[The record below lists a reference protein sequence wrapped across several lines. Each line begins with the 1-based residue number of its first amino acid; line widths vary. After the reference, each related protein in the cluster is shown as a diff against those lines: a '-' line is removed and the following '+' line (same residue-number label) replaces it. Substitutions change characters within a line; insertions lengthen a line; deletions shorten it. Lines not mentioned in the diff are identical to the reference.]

1 MKKQSILKD
10 AEKRKRLLWKAA
22 FLLLLLLQLLLL
34 IYYGNRKSGF
44 HEDELYSYYSTNKTA
59 GLFINDREWLDRDS
73 YRNDFVVL
81 PGEQFRYRV
90 VKQMQSWDVHP
101 PFYYYILHTVCSL
114 FPGVFSKWL
123 GIAVNLIAFVP
134 CFFLLAGIVYE
145 IAGKGEKGLR
155 LAFLTCLLWGGSA
168 AVISGVMFIRMYQWM
183 TLFVLLCAWLHVR
196 AVRRQKFGL
205 SFLIPVGITVFLGFL
220 TQYFY
225 MVFHF
230 FLGAAFCVYLLSRK
244 KIRALLSYGA
254 VCALSFGL
262 AVLYYPASL
271 SHIFRGYR
279 GTEAMDEFA
288 NTGNTLGRLQFFAGL
303 FDKYEVAGCLAAIL
317 LIICLLW
324 VTRSYLMRRRGKMED
339 HLTGG
344 QASGRLPAEIWLL
357 VSACAGY
364 FFIVSKTALLL
375 GETSNRYML
384 PIYGLLLFL
393 LLYFLTEPLMELLP
407 KGKKTGWIL
416 FGVLCAG
423 VLLMNGIS
431 LKAGRVFFLY
441 EEERSVMAFVKE
453 NKDVP
458 VVVFYNSASESN
470 VWRLSDELMEYP
482 EIYLAS
488 EDNTGDLTDETLNTS
503 DRVLAYVADHE
514 SGTACLDRLLESNS
528 KLTEYRLIAEKGLWK
543 LYELR

>member
-1 MKKQSILKD
+1 MEKQNILKD
-10 AEKRKRLLWKAA
+10 AEKRKRLLWGGA

-34 IYYGNRKSGF
+34 IYYGSRKSGF
-44 HEDELYSYYSTNKTA
+44 HEDEFYSYYSTNKTA
-59 GLFINDREWLDRDS
+59 GLFVNDREWIDKDS
-73 YRNDFVVL
+73 YRNEFVVL
-81 PGEQFRYRV
+81 PGEQFRYGI

-101 PFYYYILHTVCSL
+101 PLYYYILHTVCSL

-123 GIAVNLIAFVP
+123 GIAVNLTAFVP

-145 IAGKGEKGLR
+145 IAGKGEKGVR

-196 AVRRQKFGL
+196 AVRKQKFGL
-205 SFLIPVGITVFLGFL
+205 PFLIPVGVTVFLGFL

-244 KIRALLSYGA
+244 KIRVLLSYGA
-254 VCALSFGL
+254 ACVLAFGL
-262 AVLYYPASL
+262 AVLYYPASM

-279 GTEAMDEFA
+279 GTEAMNEFA
-288 NTGNTLGRLQFFAGL
+288 DTGNTLERLQFFTEL
-303 FDKYEVAGCLAAIL
+303 FDKYEVAGCLAVIL
-317 LIICLLW
+317 LVICLLW
-324 VTRSYLMRRRGKMED
+324 VTRSCLLRREKLVD
-339 HLTGG
+339 HLAGRRV
-344 QASGRLPAEIWLL
+344 SGRLPVEIWLL

-364 FFIVSKTALLL
+364 FFIVAKTALLL

-393 LLYFLTEPLMELLP
+393 LLYFLTEPLSGFLP
-407 KGKKTGWIL
+407 EEKKTGWIL
-416 FGVLCAG
+416 FCVLCAG

-441 EEERSVMAFVKE
+441 EEEQAAMAFVRE

-488 EDNTGDLTDETLNTS
+488 EDNMDELTDETLNTS

-514 SGTACLDRLLESNS
+514 SSTACLDRLLKSNP
-528 KLTEYRLIAEKGLWK
+528 KLTEYCLIAEKGLWR

>member
-1 MKKQSILKD
+1 M
-10 AEKRKRLLWKAA
+10 RK
-22 FLLLLLLQLLLL
+22 
-34 IYYGNRKSGF
+34 
-44 HEDELYSYYSTNKTA
+44 
-59 GLFINDREWLDRDS
+59 
-73 YRNDFVVL
+73 
-81 PGEQFRYRV
+81 
-90 VKQMQSWDVHP
+90 
-101 PFYYYILHTVCSL
+101 
-114 FPGVFSKWL
+114 
-123 GIAVNLIAFVP
+123 
-134 CFFLLAGIVYE
+134 
-145 IAGKGEKGLR
+145 
-155 LAFLTCLLWGGSA
+155 
-168 AVISGVMFIRMYQWM
+168 
-183 TLFVLLCAWLHVR
+183 
-196 AVRRQKFGL
+196 QKFGL
-205 SFLIPVGITVFLGFL
+205 PFLIPVGVTVFLGFL

-244 KIRALLSYGA
+244 KIRVLLSYGA
-254 VCALSFGL
+254 ACVLAFGL
-262 AVLYYPASL
+262 AVLYYPASM

-288 NTGNTLGRLQFFAGL
+288 DTGNTLERLQFFTEL
-303 FDKYEVAGCLAAIL
+303 FDKYEVAGCLAVIL
-317 LIICLLW
+317 LVICLLW
-324 VTRSYLMRRRGKMED
+324 VTRSCLLRREKLVD
-339 HLTGG
+339 HPAGRRV
-344 QASGRLPAEIWLL
+344 SDRLPVEIWLL

-364 FFIVSKTALLL
+364 FFIVAKTALLL

-393 LLYFLTEPLMELLP
+393 LLYFLTEPLSGFLP
-407 KGKKTGWIL
+407 EGKKTGFIL
-416 FGVLCAG
+416 FCVLCAG

-441 EEERSVMAFVKE
+441 EEERAAMAFVRE

-488 EDNTGDLTDETLNTS
+488 EDNMDKLTDETLNTS

-514 SGTACLDRLLESNS
+514 SGTACLDRLLESNA

>member
-1 MKKQSILKD
+1 MEKQNILKD
-10 AEKRKRLLWKAA
+10 AEKRKRLLWGGA

-34 IYYGNRKSGF
+34 IYYGSRKSGF
-44 HEDELYSYYSTNKTA
+44 HEDEFYSYYSTNKTA
-59 GLFINDREWLDRDS
+59 GLFVNDREWIDNGS
-73 YRNDFVVL
+73 YRNEFVVL
-81 PGEQFRYRV
+81 PGEQFRYGI

-101 PFYYYILHTVCSL
+101 PLYYYILHTVCSL

-123 GIAVNLIAFVP
+123 GIAVNLTAFVP

-145 IAGKGEKGLR
+145 IAGKGEKGER

-196 AVRRQKFGL
+196 AVRKQKFGL
-205 SFLIPVGITVFLGFL
+205 PFLIPVGVTVFLGFL

-244 KIRALLSYGA
+244 KIRVLLSYGA
-254 VCALSFGL
+254 ACVLAFGL
-262 AVLYYPASL
+262 AVLYYPASM

-288 NTGNTLGRLQFFAGL
+288 DTGNTLERLQFFTEL
-303 FDKYEVAGCLAAIL
+303 FDKYEVAGCLAVIL
-317 LIICLLW
+317 LVICLLW
-324 VTRSYLMRRRGKMED
+324 VTRSCLLRREKLVD
-339 HLTGG
+339 HLAGRKE
-344 QASGRLPAEIWLL
+344 SGRLPVEIWLL

-364 FFIVSKTALLL
+364 FFIVAKTALLL

-393 LLYFLTEPLMELLP
+393 LLYFLTEPLSGFLP
-407 KGKKTGWIL
+407 EGKKTGFIL
-416 FGVLCAG
+416 FCVLCAG

-441 EEERSVMAFVKE
+441 EEERAAMAFVRE

-488 EDNTGDLTDETLNTS
+488 EDNMDELTDETLNTS

-514 SGTACLDRLLESNS
+514 SGTACLDRLLESNA

>member
-1 MKKQSILKD
+1 MEKQNILKD
-10 AEKRKRLLWKAA
+10 AEKRKRLLWGGA

-34 IYYGNRKSGF
+34 IYYGSRKSGF
-44 HEDELYSYYSTNKTA
+44 HEDEFYSYYSTNKTA
-59 GLFINDREWLDRDS
+59 GLFVNDREWIDKDS
-73 YRNDFVVL
+73 YRNEFVVL
-81 PGEQFRYRV
+81 PGEQFRYGI

-101 PFYYYILHTVCSL
+101 PLYYYILHTVCSL

-123 GIAVNLIAFVP
+123 GIAVNLTAFVP

-145 IAGKGEKGLR
+145 IAGKGEKGAR

-196 AVRRQKFGL
+196 AVRKQKFGL
-205 SFLIPVGITVFLGFL
+205 PFLIPVGVTVFLGFL

-244 KIRALLSYGA
+244 KIRVLLSYGA
-254 VCALSFGL
+254 ACVLAFGL
-262 AVLYYPASL
+262 AVLYYPASM

-288 NTGNTLGRLQFFAGL
+288 DTGNTLERLQFFTEL
-303 FDKYEVAGCLAAIL
+303 FDKYEVAGCLTVIL
-317 LIICLLW
+317 LVICLLW
-324 VTRSYLMRRRGKMED
+324 VTRSCLGGREKLVDHPAGRRV
-339 HLTGG
+339 
-344 QASGRLPAEIWLL
+344 SGRLPVEIWLL

-364 FFIVSKTALLL
+364 FFIVAKTALLL

-393 LLYFLTEPLMELLP
+393 LLYFLTEPLSGFLP
-407 KGKKTGWIL
+407 EGKKTGWIL
-416 FGVLCAG
+416 FCVLCAG

-441 EEERSVMAFVKE
+441 EEERAAMAFVRE

-488 EDNTGDLTDETLNTS
+488 EDNMDKLTDETLNTS

-514 SGTACLDRLLESNS
+514 SGTACLDRLLESNA

>member
-1 MKKQSILKD
+1 MEKQNILKD
-10 AEKRKRLLWKAA
+10 AEKRKRLLWGGA

-34 IYYGNRKSGF
+34 IYYGSRKSGF
-44 HEDELYSYYSTNKTA
+44 HEDEFYSYYSTNKTA
-59 GLFINDREWLDRDS
+59 GLFVNDREWIDNGS
-73 YRNDFVVL
+73 YRNEFVVL
-81 PGEQFRYRV
+81 PGEQFRYGI

-101 PFYYYILHTVCSL
+101 PLYYYILHTVCSL

-123 GIAVNLIAFVP
+123 GIAVNLTAFVP

-145 IAGKGEKGLR
+145 IAGKGEKGVR

-196 AVRRQKFGL
+196 AVRKQKFGL
-205 SFLIPVGITVFLGFL
+205 PFLIPVGVTVFLGFL

-244 KIRALLSYGA
+244 KIRVLLSYGA
-254 VCALSFGL
+254 ACVLAFGL
-262 AVLYYPASL
+262 AVLYYPASM

-288 NTGNTLGRLQFFAGL
+288 DTGNTLERLQFFTEL
-303 FDKYEVAGCLAAIL
+303 FDKYEVAGCLTVIL
-317 LIICLLW
+317 LVICLLW
-324 VTRSYLMRRRGKMED
+324 VTRSCLLRREKLVD
-339 HLTGG
+339 HPAGRRV
-344 QASGRLPAEIWLL
+344 SGRLPVEIWLL

-364 FFIVSKTALLL
+364 FFIVAKTALLL

-393 LLYFLTEPLMELLP
+393 LLYFLTEPLSGFLP
-407 KGKKTGWIL
+407 EGKKTGWIL
-416 FGVLCAG
+416 FCVLCAG

-441 EEERSVMAFVKE
+441 EEEQTAMVFVRE

-488 EDNTGDLTDETLNTS
+488 EDNMDELTDETLNTS

-514 SGTACLDRLLESNS
+514 SGTACLDRLFESNA

>member
-1 MKKQSILKD
+1 MEKQNILKD
-10 AEKRKRLLWKAA
+10 AEKRKRLLWGGA

-34 IYYGNRKSGF
+34 IYYGSRKSGF
-44 HEDELYSYYSTNKTA
+44 HEDEFYSYYSTNKTA
-59 GLFINDREWLDRDS
+59 GLFVNDREWIDKDS
-73 YRNDFVVL
+73 YRNEFVVL
-81 PGEQFRYRV
+81 PGEQFRYGI

-101 PFYYYILHTVCSL
+101 PLYYYILHTVCSL

-123 GIAVNLIAFVP
+123 GIAVNLTAFVP

-145 IAGKGEKGLR
+145 IAGKGEKGER

-196 AVRRQKFGL
+196 AVRKQKFGL
-205 SFLIPVGITVFLGFL
+205 PFLIPVGVTVFLGFL

-244 KIRALLSYGA
+244 KIRVLLSYGA
-254 VCALSFGL
+254 ACVLAFGL
-262 AVLYYPASL
+262 AVLYYPASM

-288 NTGNTLGRLQFFAGL
+288 DTGNTLERLQFFTEL
-303 FDKYEVAGCLAAIL
+303 FDKYEVAGCLAVIL
-317 LIICLLW
+317 LVICLLW
-324 VTRSYLMRRRGKMED
+324 VTRSCLGRRGKLMD
-339 HLTGG
+339 HPAGRR
-344 QASGRLPAEIWLL
+344 ASCRLPAEIWLL

-364 FFIVSKTALLL
+364 FFIVAKTALLL

-393 LLYFLTEPLMELLP
+393 LLYFLTEPLTGFLP
-407 KGKKTGWIL
+407 EGKKTGWIL
-416 FGVLCAG
+416 LCVLCAG

-441 EEERSVMAFVKE
+441 EEEQAAMAFVRE

-488 EDNTGDLTDETLNTS
+488 EDNMDELTDETLNTS

-514 SGTACLDRLLESNS
+514 SSTACLDRLLKSNP

>member
-1 MKKQSILKD
+1 MEKQNILKD
-10 AEKRKRLLWKAA
+10 AEKRKRLLWGGA

-34 IYYGNRKSGF
+34 IYYGSRKSGF
-44 HEDELYSYYSTNKTA
+44 HEDEFYSYYSTNKTA
-59 GLFINDREWLDRDS
+59 GLFVNDREWIDKDS
-73 YRNDFVVL
+73 YRNEFVVL
-81 PGEQFRYRV
+81 PGEQFRYGI

-101 PFYYYILHTVCSL
+101 PLYYYILHTVCSL

-123 GIAVNLIAFVP
+123 GIAVNLTAFVP

-145 IAGKGEKGLR
+145 IAGKGEKGVR

-196 AVRRQKFGL
+196 AVRKQKFGL
-205 SFLIPVGITVFLGFL
+205 PFLIPVGVTVFLGFL

-244 KIRALLSYGA
+244 KIRVLLSYGA
-254 VCALSFGL
+254 ACVLAFGL
-262 AVLYYPASL
+262 AVLYYPASM

-279 GTEAMDEFA
+279 GTEAMGEFA
-288 NTGNTLGRLQFFAGL
+288 DTGNTLERLQFFTEL
-303 FDKYEVAGCLAAIL
+303 FDKYEVAGCLAVIL
-317 LIICLLW
+317 LVICLLW
-324 VTRSYLMRRRGKMED
+324 VTRSCLGRRGKLMD
-339 HLTGG
+339 HPAGRR
-344 QASGRLPAEIWLL
+344 ASCRLPAEIWLL

-364 FFIVSKTALLL
+364 FFIVAKTALLL

-393 LLYFLTEPLMELLP
+393 LLYFLTEPLSGFLP
-407 KGKKTGWIL
+407 EEKKTGWIL
-416 FGVLCAG
+416 FCVLCAG

-441 EEERSVMAFVKE
+441 EEEQAAMAFVRE

-488 EDNTGDLTDETLNTS
+488 EDNMDELTDETLNTS

-514 SGTACLDRLLESNS
+514 SSTACLDRLLKSNP
-528 KLTEYRLIAEKGLWK
+528 KLTEYCLIAEKGLWR

>member
-1 MKKQSILKD
+1 MEKQNILKD
-10 AEKRKRLLWKAA
+10 AEKRKRLLWGGA

-34 IYYGNRKSGF
+34 IYYGSRKSGF
-44 HEDELYSYYSTNKTA
+44 HEDEFYSYYSTNKTA
-59 GLFINDREWLDRDS
+59 GLFVNDREWIDKDS
-73 YRNDFVVL
+73 YRNEFVVL
-81 PGEQFRYRV
+81 PGEQFRYGI

-101 PFYYYILHTVCSL
+101 PLYYYILHTVCSL

-123 GIAVNLIAFVP
+123 GIAVNLTAFVP
-134 CFFLLAGIVYE
+134 CFFLLAGIAYE
-145 IAGKGEKGLR
+145 ITGKGEKGAR

-196 AVRRQKFGL
+196 AVRKQKFGL
-205 SFLIPVGITVFLGFL
+205 SFLIPVGVTVFLGFL

-244 KIRALLSYGA
+244 KIRVLLSYGA
-254 VCALSFGL
+254 ACVLAFGL
-262 AVLYYPASL
+262 AVLYYPASM

-279 GTEAMDEFA
+279 GTEAMGEFA
-288 NTGNTLGRLQFFAGL
+288 DTGNTLERMQFFTEL
-303 FDKYEVAGCLAAIL
+303 FDKYEVAGCLAVIL
-317 LIICLLW
+317 LVICLLW
-324 VTRSYLMRRRGKMED
+324 VTRSCLGRRERMVD
-339 HLTGG
+339 HPAGRR
-344 QASGRLPAEIWLL
+344 ASGRLPAEIWLL

-364 FFIVSKTALLL
+364 FFIVAKTALLL

-393 LLYFLTEPLMELLP
+393 LLYFLTEPLTGFLP
-407 KGKKTGWIL
+407 EGKKTGWIL
-416 FGVLCAG
+416 FCVLCAG

-441 EEERSVMAFVKE
+441 EEEQAAMAFVRE

-488 EDNTGDLTDETLNTS
+488 EDNTDELMDETLNTS

-514 SGTACLDRLLESNS
+514 SGTACLDRLLKSNP

>member
-1 MKKQSILKD
+1 MEKQNILKD
-10 AEKRKRLLWKAA
+10 AEKRKRLLWGGA

-34 IYYGNRKSGF
+34 IYYGSRKSGF
-44 HEDELYSYYSTNKTA
+44 HEDEFYSYYSTNKTA
-59 GLFINDREWLDRDS
+59 GLFVNDREWIDKDS
-73 YRNDFVVL
+73 YRNEFVVL
-81 PGEQFRYRV
+81 PGEQFRYGI

-101 PFYYYILHTVCSL
+101 PLYYYILHTVCSL

-123 GIAVNLIAFVP
+123 GIAVNLTAFVP

-145 IAGKGEKGLR
+145 IAGKGEKGVR

-183 TLFVLLCAWLHVR
+183 TLFVLLCTWLHVR
-196 AVRRQKFGL
+196 AVRKQKFGL
-205 SFLIPVGITVFLGFL
+205 PFLIPVGVTVFLGFL

-244 KIRALLSYGA
+244 KIRVLLSYGA
-254 VCALSFGL
+254 ACVLAFGL
-262 AVLYYPASL
+262 AVLYYPASM

-288 NTGNTLGRLQFFAGL
+288 DTGNTLERLQFFTEL
-303 FDKYEVAGCLAAIL
+303 FDKYEVAGCLAVIL
-317 LIICLLW
+317 LVICLLW
-324 VTRSYLMRRRGKMED
+324 VTRSCLGRREKLVD
-339 HLTGG
+339 HPAGRRV
-344 QASGRLPAEIWLL
+344 SGRLPVEIWLL

-364 FFIVSKTALLL
+364 FFIVAKTALLL

-393 LLYFLTEPLMELLP
+393 LLYFLTEPLSGFLP
-407 KGKKTGWIL
+407 EGKKTGWIL
-416 FGVLCAG
+416 FCVLCAG

-441 EEERSVMAFVKE
+441 EEERAAMAFVRE

-488 EDNTGDLTDETLNTS
+488 EDNMDELTDETLNTS

-514 SGTACLDRLLESNS
+514 SGTACLDRLLESNA

>member
-1 MKKQSILKD
+1 MEKQNILKD
-10 AEKRKRLLWKAA
+10 AEKRKRLLWGGA

-34 IYYGNRKSGF
+34 IYYGSRKSGF
-44 HEDELYSYYSTNKTA
+44 HEDEFYSYYSTNKTA
-59 GLFINDREWLDRDS
+59 GLFVNDREWIDRDS
-73 YRNDFVVL
+73 YRNEFVVL
-81 PGEQFRYRV
+81 LGEQFRYGI

-101 PFYYYILHTVCSL
+101 PLYYYILHTVCSL

-123 GIAVNLIAFVP
+123 GIAVNLTAFVP

-145 IAGKGEKGLR
+145 IAGKGEKGVR

-196 AVRRQKFGL
+196 AVRKQKFGL
-205 SFLIPVGITVFLGFL
+205 PFLTPVGVTVFLGFL

-244 KIRALLSYGA
+244 KIRVLLSYGA
-254 VCALSFGL
+254 ACVLAFGL
-262 AVLYYPASL
+262 AVLYYPASM

-288 NTGNTLGRLQFFAGL
+288 DTGNTLERLQFFTEL
-303 FDKYEVAGCLAAIL
+303 FDKYEVAGCLAVIL
-317 LIICLLW
+317 LVICLLW
-324 VTRSYLMRRRGKMED
+324 VTRSCLLRRGKMVN
-339 HLTGG
+339 HLAGRRV
-344 QASGRLPAEIWLL
+344 SGRLPVEIWLL

-364 FFIVSKTALLL
+364 FFIVAKTALLL

-393 LLYFLTEPLMELLP
+393 LLYFLTEPLSGFLP
-407 KGKKTGWIL
+407 EGKKTGFIL
-416 FGVLCAG
+416 FCVLCAG

-441 EEERSVMAFVKE
+441 EEEQTAMAFVRE

-488 EDNTGDLTDETLNTS
+488 EDNMDELTDETLNTS

-514 SGTACLDRLLESNS
+514 SGTACLDRLLESNA

>member
-1 MKKQSILKD
+1 MEKQNILKD
-10 AEKRKRLLWKAA
+10 AEKRKRLLWGGA

-34 IYYGNRKSGF
+34 IYYGSRKSGF
-44 HEDELYSYYSTNKTA
+44 HEDEFYSYYSTNKTA
-59 GLFINDREWLDRDS
+59 GLFVNDREWIDKDS
-73 YRNDFVVL
+73 YRNEFVVL
-81 PGEQFRYRV
+81 PGEQFRYGI

-101 PFYYYILHTVCSL
+101 PLYYYILHTVCSL

-123 GIAVNLIAFVP
+123 GIAVNLTAFVP

-145 IAGKGEKGLR
+145 IAGKEEKGAR

-196 AVRRQKFGL
+196 AVRKQKFGL
-205 SFLIPVGITVFLGFL
+205 SFLIPVGVTVFLGFL

-244 KIRALLSYGA
+244 KIRVLLSYGA
-254 VCALSFGL
+254 ACVLAFGL
-262 AVLYYPASL
+262 AVLYYPASM

-279 GTEAMDEFA
+279 GTEAMGEFA
-288 NTGNTLGRLQFFAGL
+288 DTGNTLERLQFFTEL
-303 FDKYEVAGCLAAIL
+303 FDKYEVAGCLAVIL
-317 LIICLLW
+317 LVICLLW
-324 VTRSYLMRRRGKMED
+324 VTRSCLGRREKLVD
-339 HLTGG
+339 HPAGRKE
-344 QASGRLPAEIWLL
+344 SGRLPAEIWLL

-364 FFIVSKTALLL
+364 FFIVAKTALLL

-393 LLYFLTEPLMELLP
+393 LLYFLTEPLTGFLP
-407 KGKKTGWIL
+407 EGKKTGWIL
-416 FGVLCAG
+416 LCVLCAG

-441 EEERSVMAFVKE
+441 EEERTTMAFVRE

-488 EDNTGDLTDETLNTS
+488 EDNMDELTDETLNTS

-514 SGTACLDRLLESNS
+514 SGTACLDRLLESNA

>member
-1 MKKQSILKD
+1 MEKQNILKD
-10 AEKRKRLLWKAA
+10 AEKRKRLLWGGA

-34 IYYGNRKSGF
+34 IYYGSRKSGF
-44 HEDELYSYYSTNKTA
+44 HEDEFYSYYSTNKTA
-59 GLFINDREWLDRDS
+59 GLFVNDREWIDKDS
-73 YRNDFVVL
+73 YRNEFVVL
-81 PGEQFRYRV
+81 PGEQFRYGI

-101 PFYYYILHTVCSL
+101 PLYYYILHTVCSL

-123 GIAVNLIAFVP
+123 GIAVNLTAFVP

-145 IAGKGEKGLR
+145 IAGKGEKGVR

-196 AVRRQKFGL
+196 AVRKQKFGL
-205 SFLIPVGITVFLGFL
+205 PFLIPVGVTVFLGFL

-244 KIRALLSYGA
+244 KIRVLLSYGA
-254 VCALSFGL
+254 ACVLAFGL
-262 AVLYYPASL
+262 AVLYYPASM

-279 GTEAMDEFA
+279 GTEAMGEFA
-288 NTGNTLGRLQFFAGL
+288 DTGNTLERLQFFTEL
-303 FDKYEVAGCLAAIL
+303 FDKYEVAGCLAVIL
-317 LIICLLW
+317 LVICLLW
-324 VTRSYLMRRRGKMED
+324 VTRSCLGRRGKLMD
-339 HLTGG
+339 HPAGRR
-344 QASGRLPAEIWLL
+344 ASCRLPAEIWLL

-364 FFIVSKTALLL
+364 FFIVAKTALLL

-393 LLYFLTEPLMELLP
+393 LLYFLTEPLSGFLP
-407 KGKKTGWIL
+407 EGKKTGWIL
-416 FGVLCAG
+416 FCVLCAG

-441 EEERSVMAFVKE
+441 EEEQAAMAFVRE

-488 EDNTGDLTDETLNTS
+488 EDNMDELTDETLNTS

-514 SGTACLDRLLESNS
+514 SSTACLDRLLKSNP
-528 KLTEYRLIAEKGLWK
+528 KLTEYCLIAEKGLWR

>member
-1 MKKQSILKD
+1 MEKQDILKD
-10 AEKRKRLLWKAA
+10 AEKRKRLLWGGA

-34 IYYGNRKSGF
+34 IYYGSRKSGF
-44 HEDELYSYYSTNKTA
+44 HEDEFYSYYSTNKTA
-59 GLFINDREWLDRDS
+59 GLFVNDREWIDRDS
-73 YRNDFVVL
+73 YRNEFVVL
-81 PGEQFRYRV
+81 PGEQFRYGI

-101 PFYYYILHTVCSL
+101 PLYYYILHTVCSL

-123 GIAVNLIAFVP
+123 GIAVNLTAFVP

-145 IAGKGEKGLR
+145 IAGKGEKGVR

-196 AVRRQKFGL
+196 AVRKQKFGL
-205 SFLIPVGITVFLGFL
+205 PFLIPVGVTVFLGFL

-244 KIRALLSYGA
+244 KIRVLLSYGA
-254 VCALSFGL
+254 ACVLAFGL
-262 AVLYYPASL
+262 AVLYYPASM

-288 NTGNTLGRLQFFAGL
+288 DTGNTLERLQFFTEL
-303 FDKYEVAGCLAAIL
+303 FDKYEVAGCLAVIL
-317 LIICLLW
+317 LVICLLW
-324 VTRSYLMRRRGKMED
+324 VTRSCLLRREKLVD
-339 HLTGG
+339 HPAGRRV
-344 QASGRLPAEIWLL
+344 SDRLPVEIWLL

-364 FFIVSKTALLL
+364 FFIVAKTALLL

-393 LLYFLTEPLMELLP
+393 LLYFLTEPLSGFLP
-407 KGKKTGWIL
+407 EGKKTGWIL
-416 FGVLCAG
+416 FCVLCAG

-441 EEERSVMAFVKE
+441 EEERAAMAFVRE

-488 EDNTGDLTDETLNTS
+488 EDNMDKLTDETLNTS

-514 SGTACLDRLLESNS
+514 SGTACLDRLLESNA

>member
-1 MKKQSILKD
+1 MEKQSMLKD
-10 AEKRKRLLWKAA
+10 AEKRKRLLWRAA

-59 GLFINDREWLDRDS
+59 GLFVNDREWLDRDS

-81 PGEQFRYRV
+81 PGEQFRYGV

-101 PFYYYILHTVCSL
+101 PFYYYVLHTVCSL

-134 CFFLLAGIVYE
+134 CFFLLAGIAYE
-145 IAGKGEKGLR
+145 IAGKGERGIR
-155 LAFLTCLLWGGSA
+155 LAFLTCLLWGSSA

-183 TLFVLLCAWLHVR
+183 TLFVLLCTWLHIR

-205 SFLIPVGITVFLGFL
+205 SFLIPIGITVFLGFL

-230 FLGAAFCVYLLSRK
+230 FLGAAFCVYLLSK
-244 KIRALLSYGA
+244 KRIRELLAYGVTCVSA
-254 VCALSFGL
+254 FGL
-262 AVLYYPASL
+262 AVLYYPASM

-288 NTGNTLGRLQFFAGL
+288 NTGNTLERLQFFAGL

-317 LIICLLW
+317 LAICLLW
-324 VTRSYLMRRRGKMED
+324 VTRSYLMRRQGSTGI
-339 HLTGG
+339 HL
-344 QASGRLPAEIWLL
+344 AAGRQPAEIWLL
-357 VSACAGY
+357 LFACTGY

-393 LLYFLTEPLMELLP
+393 LLYFLTEPLTELLP
-407 KGKKTGWIL
+407 KGKKTAWIL

-431 LKAGRVFFLY
+431 LKEGRVFFLY
-441 EEERSVMAFVKE
+441 EEEKSAMAFVRE
-453 NKDVP
+453 NRDVP
-458 VVVFYNSASESN
+458 VVVYYNSASESN

-488 EDNTGDLTDETLNTS
+488 EDNTDQLTDETLNTS
-503 DRVLAYVADHE
+503 GRVLAYVADHE
-514 SGTACLDRLLESNS
+514 SGTACLDRLLESNA

-543 LYELR
+543 LYELQ

>member
-1 MKKQSILKD
+1 MEKQNILKD
-10 AEKRKRLLWKAA
+10 AEKRKRLLWGGA

-34 IYYGNRKSGF
+34 IYYGSRKSGF
-44 HEDELYSYYSTNKTA
+44 HEDEFYSYYSTNKTA
-59 GLFINDREWLDRDS
+59 GLFVNDREWIDNGS
-73 YRNDFVVL
+73 YRNEFVVL
-81 PGEQFRYRV
+81 PGEQFRYGI

-101 PFYYYILHTVCSL
+101 PLYYYILHTACSL

-123 GIAVNLIAFVP
+123 GIAVNLTAFVP

-145 IAGKGEKGLR
+145 IAGKGEKGER

-196 AVRRQKFGL
+196 AVRKQKFGL
-205 SFLIPVGITVFLGFL
+205 PFLIPVGVTVFLGFL

-244 KIRALLSYGA
+244 KIRVLLSYGA
-254 VCALSFGL
+254 ACVLAFGL
-262 AVLYYPASL
+262 AVLYYPASM

-288 NTGNTLGRLQFFAGL
+288 DTGNTLERLQFFTEL
-303 FDKYEVAGCLAAIL
+303 FDKYEVAGCLAVIL
-317 LIICLLW
+317 LVICLLW
-324 VTRSYLMRRRGKMED
+324 VTRSCLLRRGKMVN
-339 HLTGG
+339 HLAGRRV
-344 QASGRLPAEIWLL
+344 SGRLPVEIWLL

-364 FFIVSKTALLL
+364 FFIVAKTALLL

-393 LLYFLTEPLMELLP
+393 LLYFLTEPLSGFLP
-407 KGKKTGWIL
+407 EGKKTGFIL
-416 FGVLCAG
+416 FCVLCAG

-441 EEERSVMAFVKE
+441 EEEQTTMAFVRE

-488 EDNTGDLTDETLNTS
+488 EDNMDELTDETLNTS

-514 SGTACLDRLLESNS
+514 SGTACLDRLLESNA

>member
-1 MKKQSILKD
+1 MEKQNILKD
-10 AEKRKRLLWKAA
+10 AEKRKRLLWGGA

-34 IYYGNRKSGF
+34 IYYGSRKSGF
-44 HEDELYSYYSTNKTA
+44 HEDEFYSYYSTNKTA
-59 GLFINDREWLDRDS
+59 GLFVNDRKWIDRDS
-73 YRNDFVVL
+73 YRNEFVVL
-81 PGEQFRYRV
+81 PGEQFRYGI

-101 PFYYYILHTVCSL
+101 PLYYYILHTVCSL

-123 GIAVNLIAFVP
+123 GIAVNLTAFVP

-145 IAGKGEKGLR
+145 IAGKGEKGAR
-155 LAFLTCLLWGGSA
+155 LAFLTCFLWGGSA

-196 AVRRQKFGL
+196 AVRKQKFGL
-205 SFLIPVGITVFLGFL
+205 PFLIPVGVTVFLGFL

-230 FLGAAFCVYLLSRK
+230 FLGAAFCVYLLSQK
-244 KIRALLSYGA
+244 KIRVLLSYGTA
-254 VCALSFGL
+254 CVLAFGL
-262 AVLYYPASL
+262 AVLYYPASM

-279 GTEAMDEFA
+279 GTEAMGEFA
-288 NTGNTLGRLQFFAGL
+288 DTGNTLERLQFFTEL
-303 FDKYEVAGCLAAIL
+303 FDKYEVAGCLAVIL
-317 LIICLLW
+317 LVICLLW
-324 VTRSYLMRRRGKMED
+324 VTRSCLLRRGKLVD
-339 HLTGG
+339 HPAGRR
-344 QASGRLPAEIWLL
+344 ASGRLPAEIWLL

-364 FFIVSKTALLL
+364 FFIVAKTALLL

-393 LLYFLTEPLMELLP
+393 LLYFLTEPLTGFLP
-407 KGKKTGWIL
+407 EGKKTGWIL
-416 FGVLCAG
+416 FCVLCAG

-441 EEERSVMAFVKE
+441 EEEQAAMAFVRE

-488 EDNTGDLTDETLNTS
+488 EDNMDELTDETLNTS

-514 SGTACLDRLLESNS
+514 SSTACLDRLLKSNP

>member
-1 MKKQSILKD
+1 MEKQNILKD
-10 AEKRKRLLWKAA
+10 AEKRKRLLWGGA

-34 IYYGNRKSGF
+34 IYYGSRKSGF
-44 HEDELYSYYSTNKTA
+44 HEDEFYSYYSTNKTA
-59 GLFINDREWLDRDS
+59 GLFVNDREWIDRDS
-73 YRNDFVVL
+73 YRNEFVVL
-81 PGEQFRYRV
+81 PGEQFRYGI

-101 PFYYYILHTVCSL
+101 PLYYYILHTVCSL

-123 GIAVNLIAFVP
+123 GIAVNLTAFVP

-145 IAGKGEKGLR
+145 IAGKEEKGAR

-196 AVRRQKFGL
+196 AVRKQKFGL
-205 SFLIPVGITVFLGFL
+205 SFLIPVGVTVFLGFL

-244 KIRALLSYGA
+244 KIRVLLSYGA
-254 VCALSFGL
+254 ACVLAFGL
-262 AVLYYPASL
+262 AVLYYPASM

-279 GTEAMDEFA
+279 GTEAMGEFA
-288 NTGNTLGRLQFFAGL
+288 DTGNTLERLQFFTEL
-303 FDKYEVAGCLAAIL
+303 FDKYEVAGCLAVIL
-317 LIICLLW
+317 LVICLLW
-324 VTRSYLMRRRGKMED
+324 VTRSCLGRRGKLMD
-339 HLTGG
+339 HPAGRR
-344 QASGRLPAEIWLL
+344 ASCRLPAEIWLL

-364 FFIVSKTALLL
+364 FFIVAKTALLL

-393 LLYFLTEPLMELLP
+393 LLYFLTEPLSGFLP
-407 KGKKTGWIL
+407 EEKKTGWIL
-416 FGVLCAG
+416 FCVLCAG

-441 EEERSVMAFVKE
+441 EEEQAAMAFVRE

-488 EDNTGDLTDETLNTS
+488 EDNMDELTDETLNTS

-514 SGTACLDRLLESNS
+514 SSTACLDRLLKSNP
-528 KLTEYRLIAEKGLWK
+528 KLTEYCLIAEKGLWR

>member
-1 MKKQSILKD
+1 MEKQNILKD
-10 AEKRKRLLWKAA
+10 AEKRKRLLWGGA

-34 IYYGNRKSGF
+34 IYYGSRKSGF
-44 HEDELYSYYSTNKTA
+44 HEDEFYSYYSTNKTA
-59 GLFINDREWLDRDS
+59 GLFVNDREWIDNGS
-73 YRNDFVVL
+73 YRNEFVVL
-81 PGEQFRYRV
+81 PGEQFRYGI

-101 PFYYYILHTVCSL
+101 PLYYYILHTVCSL

-123 GIAVNLIAFVP
+123 GIAVNLTAFVP

-145 IAGKGEKGLR
+145 IAGKGEKGVR

-196 AVRRQKFGL
+196 AVRKQKFGL
-205 SFLIPVGITVFLGFL
+205 PFLIPVGVTVFLGFL

-244 KIRALLSYGA
+244 KIRVLLSYGA
-254 VCALSFGL
+254 ACVLAFGL
-262 AVLYYPASL
+262 AVLYYPASM

-279 GTEAMDEFA
+279 GTEAMGEFA
-288 NTGNTLGRLQFFAGL
+288 DTGNTLERLQFFTEL
-303 FDKYEVAGCLAAIL
+303 FDKYEVAGCLAVIL
-317 LIICLLW
+317 LVICLLW
-324 VTRSYLMRRRGKMED
+324 VTRSCLGRRGKLMD
-339 HLTGG
+339 HPAGRR
-344 QASGRLPAEIWLL
+344 ASCRLPAEIWLL

-364 FFIVSKTALLL
+364 FFIVAKTALLL

-393 LLYFLTEPLMELLP
+393 LLYFLTEPLSGFLP
-407 KGKKTGWIL
+407 EEKKTGWIL
-416 FGVLCAG
+416 FCVLCAG

-441 EEERSVMAFVKE
+441 EEEQAAMAFVRE

-488 EDNTGDLTDETLNTS
+488 EDNMDELTDETLNTS

-514 SGTACLDRLLESNS
+514 SSTACLDRLLKSNP
-528 KLTEYRLIAEKGLWK
+528 KLTEYCLIAEKGLWR